1 MSMPHKLILQQL
13 QQQGCIAVI
22 RPEQQL
28 QRLQKEQQGLLCL
41 QQREVGYLNTYD
53 QLFRLITMWLLQQG
67 YDLTNHQPHQVL
79 KAVCRIHCPEQVI
92 ESVVQHRHEFKKGFI
107 TEVSKTTWH
116 DLQQYHQYFM
126 QILQACNSR

>member
-1 MSMPHKLILQQL
+1 MPMPHKLILQQL
-13 QQQGCIAVI
+13 QQQGRIVEVQAC
-22 RPEQQL
+22 EKL
-28 QRLQKEQQGLLCL
+28 QRFEQEQQGLFCL
-41 QQREVGYLNTYD
+41 QQREMGYLNTYD

-92 ESVVQHRHEFKKGFI
+92 ESVVQHRHELKKGLI
-107 TEVSKTTWH
+107 TEVSKTAWH